1 MNKVFIFAIIFFT
14 IILFVGFIFAPL
26 SNYARAETV
35 NPTVNLKRCK
45 DNMICLG
52 SATKKLCNSIKI
64 DGKVWENDICQIPKE
79 NYSFA
84 KYLGGWIDAYLF
96 NLGLAIGL
104 VLILFAGI
112 LYMMSGADPG
122 KANTAKDI
130 IFTALMGLA
139 LIFLVK
145 IIFTKWVLG

>member
-1 MNKVFIFAIIFFT
+1 MNKSFTFTIIFFNA
-14 IILFVGFIFAPL
+14 ILFFSFVFVPI
-26 SNYARAETV
+26 SSRARAAETV
-35 NPTVNLKRCK
+35 NLNRC
-45 DNMICLG
+45 DAGNICLG
-52 SATKKLCNSIKI
+52 SATEKLCKAINENY
-64 DGKVWENDICQIPKE
+64 WESGICQIPKE

-84 KYLGGWIDAYLF
+84 KYLGAWIDAYLF

-130 IFTALMGLA
+130 IFTALTGLA

-145 IIFTKWVLG
+145 IIFTKWVLGS